1 MPSTMWQMEQPSAVS
16 KFDPVPVTLC
26 GRHVRLE
33 PLARRHAPELLV
45 AAADEGIWRYMP
57 RPRPREVGEVESM
70 IDEALVEARAGRQVP
85 FAVIGA
91 AAGRAVGSTRY
102 LEIRREHRA
111 LEIGWTWLAAAV
123 QRTAVNTECKYL
135 LLRHAFEVLGAIRVQ
150 LRTDLRNLR
159 SQRAI
164 ERIGAVRE
172 GVFRQERIMWDGYL
186 RDSVFFSVIDGEWPA
201 VKAGLEAKLVAAA
214 PAP

>member
-1 MPSTMWQMEQPSAVS
+1 MRAGPR
-16 KFDPVPVTLC
+16 FDPVPVTLA

-33 PLARRHAPELLV
+33 PLARHHAPDLLV
-45 AAADEGIWRYMP
+45 AAADEAIWRYLP
-57 RPRPREVGEVESM
+57 RPQPRELHDVESM
-70 IDEALVEARAGRQVP
+70 IDEALAEARSGRQVP
-85 FAVIGA
+85 FAVVA
-91 AAGRAVGSTRY
+91 LASGRAVGSTRY
-102 LEIRREHRA
+102 LDIRRENRG

-135 LLRHAFEVLGAIRVQ
+135 LLRHAFETLGAIRVQ

-164 ERIGAVRE
+164 ERIGGVRE

-186 RDSVFFSVIDGEWPA
+186 RDSVFYSVIDCEWPA
-201 VKAGLEAKLVAAA
+201 VKARLEARLGSVHS
-214 PAP
+214 

>member
-1 MPSTMWQMEQPSAVS
+1 VS
-16 KFDPVPVTLC
+16 GFDPQPVTLQ

-33 PLARRHAPELLV
+33 PLERRHAPELLV
-45 AAADEGIWRYMP
+45 AAADQAIWRYMP
-57 RPRPREVGEVESM
+57 RQPPRQLGDVESM

-85 FAVIGA
+85 FAVIA
-91 AAGRAVGSTRY
+91 LASGRAVGSTRY
-102 LEIRREHRA
+102 LDIRRENRG
-111 LEIGWTWLAAAV
+111 LEIGWTWLGAAV

-135 LLRHAFEVLGAIRVQ
+135 LLRHAFESLGAIRVQ

-164 ERIGAVRE
+164 ERIGAIRE
-172 GVFRQERIMWDGYL
+172 GVFRHERIMWDGYL

-201 VKAGLEAKLVAAA
+201 VKAGLEAKLG
-214 PAP
+214 PRR